1 MLLQRLAE
9 YSRRQTAAAE
19 TALPA
24 LYAEGP
30 ARYFIHLDAAGRY
43 LGMADTADPKNARAK
58 RGVQRPLP
66 QIKRSSGIKP
76 LLLADKADYTL
87 AYAKDGPP
95 TKRSADCH
103 AAYIALAQRCWRE
116 TEEPEV
122 QAVLSF
128 LESNPLEQIRSDQ
141 SFDPETFDPGAIIT
155 FQVEGRPVVDNP
167 SVQTFWAAVNQPD
180 TAAAQCLVC
189 GQNRPPLKRLQSAIK
204 GLGGIGGN
212 PAGTDLISA
221 NDKAFESYGL
231 EASLISPVCAPCAT
245 EFTRGLNDLLQRE
258 DSRIKIGNNISV
270 FWTREPQEFDLCALF
285 DHPEPQA
292 VQALLESVYKGRW
305 SDLDE
310 TAFYALSLSASNARA
325 VVRDWLD
332 LPVKSAK
339 QNLALWFQ
347 RQRIAPMNA
356 EENRYYGLT
365 ALALATVRE
374 RKDLPV
380 TTPRLLLRSAGAG
393 APLPWSLLHQA
404 LRRCHAEG
412 KVTRPKAA
420 LIKLALLSNMQ
431 PPGKE
436 DYMVELDLNHPDPAY
451 RCGVLLALLDQL
463 QRAAIPGVAATVV
476 DRFYATA
483 STTPQVVFPRLLK
496 GAQPHL
502 AKLERDNRG
511 AYYRL
516 KEQME
521 NIMAGID
528 PKDNFPKTLTLEQQ
542 GLFALGYYH
551 RKAEDSRNIR
561 EAQQRRQSP
570 QEMEETAAEA
580 EDGRLL

>member
-1 MLLQRLAE
+1 MLLQKLAE
-9 YSRRQTAAAE
+9 YSRRQTSAAE
-19 TALPA
+19 TPLPA
-24 LYAEGP
+24 LYAEVP
-30 ARYFIHLDAAGRY
+30 ARYLIQLDAAGRY
-43 LGMADTADPKNARAK
+43 LGMVDTADPNNARTR
-58 RGVQRPLP
+58 RGVRRPLP
-66 QIKRSSGIKP
+66 QINRSSGIKP

-95 TKRSADCH
+95 KPRVKDCH
-103 AAYIALAQRCWRE
+103 AAYIALARRCWQE

-128 LESNPLEQIRSDQ
+128 LEGNPLEPVSSDQ
-141 SFDPETFDPGAIIT
+141 SFNPDTFDPGAIIT
-155 FQVEGRPVVDNP
+155 FQVDGRIVVDNP
-167 SVQTFWAAVNQPD
+167 GVQNFWAAINRPD

-189 GQNRPPLKRLQSAIK
+189 GRSRPPLKRLPAKIK

-212 PAGTDLISA
+212 PSGTSLISA
-221 NDKAFESYGL
+221 NDTAFESYGL
-231 EASLISPVCAPCAT
+231 AASLIAPLCAPCA
-245 EFTRGLNDLLQRE
+245 EESHRGLNALLQRE
-258 DSRIKIGNNISV
+258 DSRLKIGNSISV
-270 FWTREPQEFDLCALF
+270 FWTREPQEFDLGALF

-292 VQALLESVYKGRW
+292 VQALLESVYNGRW
-305 SDLDE
+305 TDLDE

-332 LPVKSAK
+332 ITVKAAK
-339 QNLALWFQ
+339 ENLALWFT

-380 TTPRLLLRSAGAG
+380 ATPRLLLRSASAG
-393 APLPWSLLHQA
+393 APLPWSLLHQTIG
-404 LRRCHAEG
+404 RCHAERQ
-412 KVTRPKAA
+412 VNRPQAA
-420 LIKLALLSNMQ
+420 LIKLILLSNRETTLE
-431 PPGKE
+431 E

-451 RCGVLLALLDQL
+451 RCGVLLALLEQA

-483 STTPQVVFPRLLK
+483 STTPQAVFPRLIK

-502 AKLERDNRG
+502 SKLERDNRG

-516 KEQME
+516 DEQ
-521 NIMAGID
+521 IGKILAGIA
-528 PKDNFPKTLTLEQQ
+528 PRDNFPKTLTLEQQ

-551 RKAEDSRNIR
+551 QKAENSRNIR
-561 EAQQRRQSP
+561 EAQQRRQSN
-570 QEMEETAAEA
+570 QEIEETAAEA
-580 EDGRLL
+580 DRARLL